1 MRLVKIFLMLF
12 VLMVFSACSCRSVP
26 FVACET
32 DYIDRKIEVKVPVAC
47 STKDTF
53 CDEEGSI
60 REGTVEE
67 FMRCVTDLR
76 NATAM
81 CKDKK

>member
-1 MRLVKIFLMLF
+1 MRLVKIFLTLF
-12 VLMVFSACSCRSVP
+12 VVTVFSACSCRSVP

-53 CDEEGSI
+53 CDKEGSI
-60 REGTVEE
+60 HEGTVEE
-67 FMRCVTDLR
+67 FMRCVTELR
-76 NATAM
+76 ASTAM
-81 CKDKK
+81 CKEKK